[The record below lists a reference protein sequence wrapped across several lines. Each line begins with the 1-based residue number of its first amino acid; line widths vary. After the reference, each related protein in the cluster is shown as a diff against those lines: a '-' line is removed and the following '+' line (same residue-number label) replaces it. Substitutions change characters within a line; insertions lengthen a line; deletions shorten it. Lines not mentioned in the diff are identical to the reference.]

1 MKKSRYSLLPL
12 VAALLLGC
20 GTSGTTSDDGVPDDR
35 VAANEGEVGNDVTT
49 DHESN
54 AGFDRRT
61 PPQPEPTAAEKAVAA
76 LVSFGAFV
84 RQDDGQI
91 TLVMPEKTTDGDLML
106 LTELENLRALSLGGT
121 QITDAGLETVGR
133 FTQLEALYL
142 YRANVGDAGLAHL
155 GDLSNLRELSLA
167 WTNVT
172 DEGLR
177 SLQLMRQLAEL
188 DVAWTAVSDEGLA
201 HLEGLKN
208 LQAMVT
214 QGSDVSDDGFAL
226 LQQAIP
232 DARQAEEDTVARAP
246 ETPAPLDLDAIEATE
261 EAESS
266 VIGQAAPE
274 IEGEDIDGVAFK
286 LSDYRGKVV
295 LIDFWG
301 HW

>member
-1 MKKSRYSLLPL
+1 MKKTRYFLFLL
-12 VAALLLGC
+12 VAALLVGC
-20 GTSGTTSDDGVPDDR
+20 GTGGTATNNTSDDGASENQRAVTNPSTPGDDPD
-35 VAANEGEVGNDVTT
+35 
-49 DHESN
+49 
-54 AGFDRRT
+54 AGSDSRT

-91 TLVMPEKTTDGDLML
+91 TLVMPEKTTDGDLMP
-106 LTELENLRALSLGGT
+106 LTELENLHALSLGGT
-121 QITDAGLETVGR
+121 QITDAGLEAVGQ

-142 YRANVGDAGLAHL
+142 YRANVGDAGLAQL

-167 WTNVT
+167 WTGVT

-177 SLQLMRQLAEL
+177 SLQLMQQLAEL

-208 LQAMVT
+208 LQAIVT
-214 QGSDVSDDGFAL
+214 QGSDISDDGFAL

-232 DARQAEEDTVARAP
+232 DLRQAEEDTVARAP
-246 ETPAPLDLDAIEATE
+246 ETPAPLDLDAIEAAE

-295 LIDFWG
+295 LLDFWG